1 MYNNNE
7 PAASSTKLHPF
18 LRPTVQMRQ
27 CQPAVIPPLV
37 PAPSFP
43 AVVRLAQPM
52 LVRKA
57 PALPALS
64 PAAALAHDARNAL
77 MALQL
82 LSGLLEE
89 PGVLAPEHTY
99 LGGDLQ
105 MIAQVL
111 SGMVSRIERLDKSL
125 ENAVEAAQ
133 PATAIGAGEALA
145 QCTGLLRSV
154 AGSGVQVFV
163 SAESGLP
170 PLQIKPDAL
179 ARVLMNLVKNA
190 GEAMPSGGTVCITAR
205 RALSRISPAV
215 LIHVTDTGTGIPAHA
230 LERIFEPG
238 FSSKLAGSGE
248 SCGLG
253 LAIVRELVEAAGG
266 EVRVASKRR
275 SGTTFELKIPCII
288 PEQNSTT

>member
-1 MYNNNE
+1 
-7 PAASSTKLHPF
+7 
-18 LRPTVQMRQ
+18 
-27 CQPAVIPPLV
+27 
-37 PAPSFP
+37 
-43 AVVRLAQPM
+43 M
-52 LVRKA
+52 LVRKV

-111 SGMVSRIERLDKSL
+111 SGMVGRIERLDKAS
-125 ENAVEAAQ
+125 ESAVTVQ
-133 PATAIGAGEALA
+133 PIASISAGDALT

-170 PLQIKPDAL
+170 PLQIETDAL

-190 GEAMPSGGTVCITAR
+190 SEAMPDGGTVRITAR
-205 RALSRISPAV
+205 RALSRTSPAV
-215 LIHVTDTGTGIPAHA
+215 LIHVTDNGAGIPAHA
-230 LERIFEPG
+230 IERIFEPG

-248 SCGLG
+248 PCGLG
-253 LAIVRELVEAAGG
+253 LAIVRELVEAVGG
-266 EVRVASKRR
+266 EVQVASKRR
-275 SGTTFELKIPCII
+275 SGTTFELKIPCTV
-288 PEQNSTT
+288 PEQNNKL